1 MYILD
6 TNICIYIMK
15 QRPMSVL
22 KKFESL
28 PIGSVGMSVITY
40 GELEFGALRSNNSSK
55 AKAILDELKAYIPP
69 LALPIDT
76 AREYGDIRAALSAKG
91 TPIGNNDLWIAAHT
105 RSLGHTLVSN
115 NIREFARVDKL
126 KVENWVDD

>member
-1 MYILD
+1 M
-6 TNICIYIMK
+6 N

-55 AKAILDELKAYIPP
+55 AKAILYELMINTKITT
-69 LALPIDT
+69 DC
-76 AREYGDIRAALSAKG
+76 RGSAEPKIK
-91 TPIGNNDLWIAAHT
+91 P
-105 RSLGHTLVSN
+105 
-115 NIREFARVDKL
+115 
-126 KVENWVDD
+126 